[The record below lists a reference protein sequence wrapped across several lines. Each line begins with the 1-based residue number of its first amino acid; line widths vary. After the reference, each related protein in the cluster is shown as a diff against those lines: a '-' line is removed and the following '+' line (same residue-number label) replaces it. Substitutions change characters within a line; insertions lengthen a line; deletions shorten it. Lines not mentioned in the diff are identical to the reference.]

1 MIKFDSELGR
11 YVVWNE
17 HDKEIK
23 FTFNIEADKES
34 NEKKESDVW
43 KMMETISEFYDVE
56 DLEEAFGC
64 CALADAI
71 CSYSLEDFIKT
82 FEAYEKERKI
92 IHVGDEVKWA
102 ASPRFD
108 PTCGVVI
115 AICDGYYTVLT
126 NSGGEGG
133 YFYTRAVMTNDPT
146 LRKTGSRFPIS
157 AKEES

>member
-1 MIKFDSELGR
+1 MKITNVTEVKMTEER
-11 YVVWNE
+11 AT
-17 HDKEIK
+17 KEV
-23 FTFNIEADKES
+23 ADI
-34 NEKKESDVW
+34 W
-43 KMMETISEFYDVE
+43 KMMETISEHYDVE

-64 CALADAI
+64 CTLADAI
-71 CSYSLEDFIKT
+71 CSYSLGDFIKT

-126 NSGGEGG
+126 NGGGNGG
-133 YFYTRAVMTNDPT
+133 YFYTRSVIAGDPT
-146 LRKTGSRFPIS
+146 LCKTGSKFPIS